1 MNSVPRKL
9 HLFINKQCNLH
20 CRYCYWESHPNEE
33 MSIEIMDKII
43 DYIKSYP
50 NKYDYV
56 VFFGGE
62 PMLSYKLIYRFVRL
76 VGTKMKYIIMTN
88 GTIHPKYLLNL
99 FGAKCYQYDIC
110 FTISY
115 DGLYQTDRSNKEIAH
130 ILQHVRYL
138 KETKKADYSIAN
150 ILSPYHYKLIPK
162 NIIETLQYTDKA
174 IFFRICNLAN
184 EWQLDALK
192 QHLKDFPKIVDIVT
206 YYTVAKEKQIWLSN
220 RIDKPAIN
228 NGDNVYGSKG
238 NTCQKSLVHTDICGI
253 DGKKYLCEVAF
264 ALGRECYGYL
274 WEDNPSKAVE
284 YDKEHH
290 DNPYHYCLF
299 YNTECREYDIVMEQ
313 MRNKFQIRKEKLQR
327 LKEAKLKYL
336 MSLDKKRRLLR
347 LANSY
352 FRN

>member
-1 MNSVPRKL
+1 MTNQIPKKL
-9 HLFINKQCNLH
+9 HLFINKYCNFH
-20 CRYCYWESHPNEE
+20 CKYCYWNEHPKEE
-33 MSIEIMDKII
+33 MSLNVADNII
-43 DYIKSYP
+43 KYIRTYP
-50 NKYDYV
+50 KKYDYIT
-56 VFFGGE
+56 FFSGE
-62 PMLSYKLIYRFVRL
+62 PMLSYKLIAKFINEINL
-76 VGTKMKYIIMTN
+76 NIKYIIMTN
-88 GTIHPKYLLNL
+88 GSIHPKILLDEIINN
-99 FGAKCYQYDIC
+99 KTNIC
-110 FTISY
+110 FTFSY
-115 DGLYQTDRSNKEIAH
+115 DGLYQSDRNNDINEQIIKHIQYLQNTHEAYYCIATM
-130 ILQHVRYL
+130 L
-138 KETKKADYSIAN
+138 T
-150 ILSPYHYKLIPK
+150 PYHYKLIPN
-162 NIIETLQYTDKA
+162 NIIEILKYTDTA
-174 IFFRICNLAN
+174 LLHRICNLVN
-184 EWQLDALK
+184 EWQPDALK

-228 NGDNVYGSKG
+228 NGDNKCGSKG

-274 WEDNPSKAVE
+274 WEDNPSKAIE

-313 MRNKFQIRKEKLQR
+313 MRDKFQIRKEKLQR

-336 MSLDKKRRLLR
+336 MSLDKKGRLLR